1 MLSFEQPI
9 ILAFILPVLAGAL
22 YLMLKGGNKKLLISR
37 AIVLSLLIVAIASP
51 FTLVSQVT
59 EQENPQLVIISDET
73 DSMQLFEEGV
83 ADELYESLTTKT
95 PTSLVRLTGDK
106 TALGDA
112 IVQYASSDN
121 QIVLVTDGNNNY
133 GENLENS
140 LQYADRINSTV
151 YAVTPET
158 QHNDMSVRIEGE
170 KTAALGEYIFDIVVE
185 QANRDLVDYSI
196 NLYVDGEKRNG
207 LLSTINP
214 HSTKQNVI
222 RPKEP
227 VIFETTGAHTIKVEL
242 IPRSEDYDSINN
254 VFTKSVY
261 VVPKPKVQY
270 VTGESYN
277 SAFARDLNQLYT
289 PVTDDNFSR
298 LDGKKAVII
307 DNLYIDALNEE
318 DITNLQKYVTN
329 GGGLVVI
336 GGNQA
341 YNNGDYRNSSLER
354 LLPVYSY
361 PTESTGGE
369 VVVLVIDKS
378 GSGGAGT
385 EKPASGSE
393 KDPSTGYLTEKD
405 KNPASSTYIISY
417 IKESAKNVTK
427 NPDFSDAK
435 MGIIAFDEEGHIL
448 SELQALNKKSN
459 QEGIEE
465 IIDSIGAGSGSDL
478 GAGLQKTTELLEDVP
493 GQKIIMILSDGRIEE
508 YYSNSIQQAQSLQE
522 NHNVAFQFFRFS
534 DPYGTDYAEKFI
546 QEIEGEAVLDENYF
560 ITPEGFTVGDIQ
572 TDQSQPDEQD
582 EEGDINATD
591 TYLLVEYNPTHFIS
605 KNSEVSNVTFYNGVT
620 AKPGSERVVLAENG
634 NPVITTWRYGLG
646 RVASVT
652 TDHNNFGNQDNLT
665 AATLNWAVA
674 DPQPEEGAVVEA
686 PDTWYGLP
694 ATITVTTY
702 NENVPILRRD
712 DTGEK
717 LELAFVGKNT
727 YEASIT
733 PKTIG
738 MHYVSGYP
746 IAVNYAIEYRDVG
759 LNEKLP
765 SLINQNDGKVY
776 DSIQQARAKLLED
789 ARQNSLQSRMEPV
802 SWKMYFILAALLL
815 FLGEVMLRRSLD
827 IIESRKQE

>member
-9 ILAFILPVLAGAL
+9 ILAFILPVLAGTL

-73 DSMQLFEEGV
+73 KSMQLFEEGV

-112 IVQYASSDN
+112 VVQYASSDN
-121 QIVLVTDGNNNY
+121 QVVLVTDGNNNY
-133 GENLENS
+133 GENLEDS
-140 LQYADRINSTV
+140 LQYAEKINSTV

-170 KTAALGEYIFDIVVE
+170 KTAVLGEYIFDIVVE

-196 NLYVDGEKRNG
+196 NLKVDEKKRNG

-227 VIFETTGAHTIKVEL
+227 VIFESTGAHTIEVEL
-242 IPRSEDYDSINN
+242 VPRSEDYDSINN
-254 VFTKSVY
+254 KFTKSVY

-277 SAFARDLNQLYT
+277 SPFARDLNQLYT
-289 PVTDDNFSR
+289 PVTDDNFTQ

-341 YNNGDYRNSSLER
+341 YNNGDYRNSSLEK

-378 GSGGAGT
+378 GSILGGDYKPPSYDPD
-385 EKPASGSE
+385 EKEYVPGQGLQDKGINKSE
-393 KDPSTGYLTEKD
+393 MFF
-405 KNPASSTYIISY
+405 ISY
-417 IKESAKNVTK
+417 VKESAKNVTK

-435 MGIIAFDEEGHIL
+435 MGIIAFDDEGHIL

-459 QEGIEE
+459 QKDIEE

-493 GQKIIMILSDGRIEE
+493 GQKIIMILSDGKIEN
-508 YYSNSIQQAQSLQE
+508 YYANSIQKAQSIQKE
-522 NHNVAFQFFRFS
+522 HNVVFQFFRFS
-534 DPYGTDYAEKFI
+534 DPSGTDYAEKFI
-546 QEIEGEAVLDENYF
+546 QEIEGEAVLGENYF

-572 TDQSQPDEQD
+572 TDQSQTDGRD
-582 EEGDINATD
+582 EEEDVNATD
-591 TYLLVEYNPTHFIS
+591 TYLLVEYNPTHFITE
-605 KNSEVSNVTFYNGVT
+605 NSEVSNVTFYNGVT
-620 AKPGSERVVLAENG
+620 AKPGSERVVLAEDG
-634 NPVITTWRYGLG
+634 SPVITTWRYGLG

-674 DPQPEEGAVVEA
+674 DPQPEEGAVVKA

-694 ATITVTTY
+694 AKITLTMYDEKVPELTY
-702 NENVPILRRD
+702 RDNE
-712 DTGEK
+712 

-727 YEASIT
+727 YEAQIF

-765 SLINQNDGKVY
+765 SHINQNGGKVY
-776 DSIQQARAKLLED
+776 DNIQQARAKLLED

-815 FLGEVMLRRSLD
+815 FLGEVMLRRSLE